1 MTTDH
6 PTLSH
11 RIGALLRASKPRW
24 RFCVRM
30 TASGLTAFA
39 VAHMLHIPLQGLWLI
54 LTAIVVT
61 QMSAGG
67 SVRATLEYIIGTVGG
82 AVYGAIIGVLVPHNT
97 LLTQAFIM
105 ALAIAPLAYVAA
117 FNPNFR
123 VAPFSAVLVILIAGQ
138 FGEGPI
144 ESAITRS
151 GEVALGGLIAVAVSL
166 LVFPQRANHMRL
178 SAAVRLLEQF
188 ARNLPQLLTG
198 FTAGIDAAENSRI
211 QNDIGAA
218 VTRFQ
223 QITTE
228 AQHELLITLASQPD
242 PGPLSRTMLRLR
254 HDLVILGR
262 AGIKPLPDALL
273 ARLSEPL
280 TKVGAAASAFLNDS
294 AAALGQRNAPPPLD
308 AYEAALF
315 AYIAGG
321 RGGTQRGPDA
331 AAHQQ
336 RSRAGFRARLHVRAA
351 PTEFHRFTALR
362 ARLRATAAADKEGV
376 SFASR
381 RAVATLRSGI
391 THATVL
397 IAHSAL
403 VPSLLIRCEAGVST
417 FFISPC
423 RRGNTNQN
431 GLLLL

>member
-1 MTTDH
+1 MTQDNAA
-6 PTLSH
+6 PSH
-11 RIGALLRASKPRW
+11 RIAALLRASRPRW

-30 TASGLTAFA
+30 TASGLAAFA
-39 VAHMLHIPLQGLWLI
+39 VSQALHIPLNGLWMI

-82 AVYGAIIGVLVPHNT
+82 AIYGAVLGILVPHNT
-97 LLTQAFIM
+97 PLTEAFVM
-105 ALAIAPLAYVAA
+105 ALAIAPLALAAA

-144 ESAITRS
+144 ASAITRS
-151 GEVALGGLIAVAVSL
+151 GEVALGGIIAVVVSL

-178 SAAVRLLEQF
+178 SAAARLLERF
-188 ARNLPQLLTG
+188 ARDLPELLTG
-198 FTAGIDAAENSRI
+198 FTAGLDAAENSRI

-228 AQHELLITLASQPD
+228 AQHEILITLASQPD

-262 AGIKPLPDALL
+262 AGVKPLPDTLL

-280 TKVGAAASAFLNDS
+280 TRVGAAASAFLNDS
-294 AAALGQRNAPPPLD
+294 AAALDRRNTPPPLD
-308 AYEAALF
+308 GYEAALF
-315 AYIAGG
+315 AYIAEVEAVRSEGL
-321 RGGTQRGPDA
+321 TQPLTSNEVEPVFALGFTLEQL
-331 AAHQQ
+331 HQNFIDLQ
-336 RSRAGFRARLHVRAA
+336 RCVRDYARR
-351 PTEFHRFTALR
+351 P
-362 ARLRATAAADKEGV
+362 
-376 SFASR
+376 R
-381 RAVATLRSGI
+381 RKKK
-391 THATVL
+391 
-397 IAHSAL
+397 
-403 VPSLLIRCEAGVST
+403 P
-417 FFISPC
+417 
-423 RRGNTNQN
+423 
-431 GLLLL
+431 